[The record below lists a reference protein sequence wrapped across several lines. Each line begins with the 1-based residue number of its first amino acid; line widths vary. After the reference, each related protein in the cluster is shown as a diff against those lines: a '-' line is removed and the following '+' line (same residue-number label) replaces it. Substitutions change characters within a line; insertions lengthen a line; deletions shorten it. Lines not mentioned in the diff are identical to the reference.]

1 MTEQEVVR
9 MLQEKRV
16 SFFLTG
22 SQAIVPD
29 LAYDSDTDFAVLD
42 PEDALDLSDW
52 EDESI
57 NRDEY
62 SSDDFTSYR
71 KGRINLIVMTRKDM
85 FFRWKVATA
94 AARQMELK
102 NRDER
107 VKLFQGVLYG
117 NW

>member
-9 MLQEKRV
+9 MLQDKRV

-42 PEDALDLSDW
+42 PEETLDLSDW

-57 NRDEY
+57 NRDKY
-62 SSDDFTSYR
+62 CSDDFTSYR
-71 KGRINLIVMTRKDM
+71 KGKINLIVVTSEDM

-94 AARQMELK
+94 AAKQMQLK
-102 NRDER
+102 NRNER